1 MNKSDMIETVQAVLE
16 NRKQAE
22 AVVNSILFNIETAL
36 AKGDSVALTGF
47 GTFKVAE
54 RNARTARNPRTGEPI
69 EIKARKVVKFTAGKK
84 LKEAI
89 SSDPP
94 H

>member
-1 MNKSDMIETVQAVLE
+1 MNKSDMIETVQVVLE

-22 AVVNSILFNIETAL
+22 AAVNSILTNIETAL
-36 AKGDSVALTGF
+36 TKGDSVTLTGF
-47 GTFKVAE
+47 GTFKVAK
-54 RNARTARNPRTGEPI
+54 RNARTVRNPRTGEPI
-69 EIKARKVVKFTAGKK
+69 EIKAKKVVKFTAGKK

-89 SSDPP
+89 SIDPS